1 MTEDF
6 TLFETLRKV
15 AWSALNITITTL
27 NPQIWHERKR
37 EPWSWIIGAKK
48 TLDVFFS
55 YVYMWNDNTS
65 FLPSTGADAVAISSE
80 WAGHQS
86 GSLLTINVTQLFS
99 GSNLTSS
106 WVTKW
111 DCESLL
117 RCALY
122 SISSKL
128 HYFQRGS
135 TCWACLMTSATHDA
149 TRAHQYGRC
158 LELKHKTKQQQLG
171 SGSECLVHV
180 QDEGVC
186 THQQQH
192 PTKACLLVAQ
202 LSIQHLLF
210 CRGWISLFC
219 LGLWRLYHPESA
231 FDDFL
236 LRVWILLHYYYFEWH
251 ESRKIN
257 HIQPTTLRRA
267 LQNQAQNSKHRSN
280 K

>member
-1 MTEDF
+1 MLTFGSIIESRMTEDF

-48 TLDVFFS
+48 TLDVFFF

-86 GSLLTINVTQLFS
+86 GPLLTMNVTQLFS
-99 GSNLTSS
+99 GSNLTST

-135 TCWACLMTSATHDA
+135 TWLLPHMM
-149 TRAHQYGRC
+149 R
-158 LELKHKTKQQQLG
+158 LE
-171 SGSECLVHV
+171 
-180 QDEGVC
+180 
-186 THQQQH
+186 
-192 PTKACLLVAQ
+192 PTNTDDV
-202 LSIQHLLF
+202 LS
-210 CRGWISLFC
+210 
-219 LGLWRLYHPESA
+219 
-231 FDDFL
+231 
-236 LRVWILLHYYYFEWH
+236 
-251 ESRKIN
+251 
-257 HIQPTTLRRA
+257 
-267 LQNQAQNSKHRSN
+267 
-280 K
+280 